1 MFLLSR
7 LDFSIF
13 INQKSENKK
22 MKFRFQIYFGPKFA
36 HEILWTHKFL
46 GAYTPLM
53 NLQRADTYLT
63 VHVVVQ
69 VLSLSLCL
77 WASSQSTSTEKK

>member
-1 MFLLSR
+1 
-7 LDFSIF
+7 
-13 INQKSENKK
+13 
-22 MKFRFQIYFGPKFA
+22 MKFRFQIYFEPKFA